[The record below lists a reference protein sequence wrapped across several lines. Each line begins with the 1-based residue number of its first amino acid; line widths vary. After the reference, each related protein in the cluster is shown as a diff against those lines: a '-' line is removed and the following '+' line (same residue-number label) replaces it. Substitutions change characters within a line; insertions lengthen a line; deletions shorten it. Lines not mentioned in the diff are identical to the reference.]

1 MHVKGSF
8 RISAVACSVFLLAC
22 LGFTVAP
29 PQVGGVELKMRWN
42 PSPSAGVQ
50 GYRVYYGQSSRAY
63 SDVVDAGQSTACSIG
78 GLEDGRTY
86 YLAVVAYGAFNEESD
101 YSEEVVYCG
110 VNIAAQAWVQASS
123 ESAAT
128 GQSALKAVDGANSR
142 DSKDPKNDWV
152 TQNESA
158 GAWIQLSWSDIHEIS
173 RIVLYDR
180 PAFTDQI
187 LRCTLYFSDG
197 SSMAAGPLLN
207 DGRGTSLSFPPKAT
221 NQITLVI
228 EDTKG
233 NRTGVSEIE
242 VFANP
247 SY

>member
-1 MHVKGSF
+1 
-8 RISAVACSVFLLAC
+8 
-22 LGFTVAP
+22 
-29 PQVGGVELKMRWN
+29 
-42 PSPSAGVQ
+42 
-50 GYRVYYGQSSRAY
+50 VYYGQSSRSY

-86 YLAVVAYGAFNEESD
+86 YLAVVAYDALNEESD
-101 YSEEVVYCG
+101 YSEEVVYSG
-110 VNIAAQAWVQASS
+110 VNIAAWAQVQASS

-128 GQSALKAVDGANSR
+128 GQSAVKAVDGANSR
-142 DSKDPKNDWV
+142 DSKNPSNDWV
-152 TQNESA
+152 TQGESA
-158 GAWIQLSWSDIHEIS
+158 GAWIQLSWNDMHEIT

-180 PAFTDQI
+180 PALADQI

-197 SSMAAGPLLN
+197 SSMNAGPLRN
-207 DGRGTSLSFPPKAT
+207 DGRGTAVSLPPTAT
-221 NQITLVI
+221 NQVTLVI